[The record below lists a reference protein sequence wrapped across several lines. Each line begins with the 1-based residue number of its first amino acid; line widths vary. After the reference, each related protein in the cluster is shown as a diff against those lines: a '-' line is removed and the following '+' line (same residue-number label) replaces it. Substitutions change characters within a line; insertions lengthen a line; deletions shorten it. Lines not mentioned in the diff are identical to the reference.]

1 MEDLIRQRVPV
12 TFNYDV
18 HFTCEMFRLDNSLL
32 ARVVRA
38 DGEPGPK
45 KILVVVDAGLLR
57 HHTRLLKELAAY
69 AERYSDILSL
79 QEPLIVPGGE
89 KVKNDPALPERIHA
103 ALHAGGLCRH
113 SYILTIGGGA
123 VLDMA
128 GFAAATA
135 HRGIR
140 LIRVP
145 TTVLAQNDSAVGVK
159 NGINAFGKKNFLG
172 AFAPPY
178 AVLNDCT
185 WLTTLD
191 DRDWRCGIAEA
202 VKVSLIK
209 DARFFAFISAHA
221 QALAARDMNAMRE
234 LIYRCAKLHLA
245 HIAGGGDPFE
255 TGCSRP
261 LDFGHWAAHK
271 LEQMTDYRLR
281 HGEAVAMGIAL
292 DSVYSCLAGLFP
304 RSQMEQVLS
313 VLECVGFTLYAPE
326 LEERAGQSWRVFHG
340 LEEFRQHLGG
350 DLTITLLRGIG
361 EGIDAHWVDEALYRR
376 AAALLRARCN
386 DTSSYATA

>member
-18 HFTCEMFRLDNSLL
+18 HFTHDMFRLDNSLL

-45 KILVVVDAGLLR
+45 KILAVVDAGLLR
-57 HHTRLLKELAAY
+57 HHPRLLKELAAY
-69 AERYSDILSL
+69 AGRYQNTLSL
-79 QEPLIVPGGE
+79 QTPLVVPGGE
-89 KVKNDPALPERIHA
+89 KAKNDRALPERIHA
-103 ALHAGGLCRH
+103 ALGAAGLCRH
-113 SYILTIGGGA
+113 SYILAIGGGA

-128 GFAAATA
+128 GYAAAIV

-145 TTVLAQNDSAVGVK
+145 TTVLAQNDSGVGVK

-178 AVLNDCT
+178 AVLNDHA

-191 DRDWRCGIAEA
+191 NRDWRCGIAEA
-202 VKVSLIK
+202 VKVSLVK
-209 DARFFAFISAHA
+209 DADFFAFITTHA
-221 QALAARDMNAMRE
+221 QALAVRDMNAMRE

-245 HIAGGGDPFE
+245 HIADGGDPFE
-255 TGCSRP
+255 TGSSRP

-271 LEQMTDYRLR
+271 LEQTTDYRLR
-281 HGEAVAMGIAL
+281 HGEAVAIGIAL

-304 RSQMEQVLS
+304 RSQMEQVLGL
-313 VLECVGFTLYAPE
+313 LECVGFTLYAPE
-326 LEERAGQSWRVFHG
+326 LEERAGHSWRVFHG
-340 LEEFRQHLGG
+340 LEEFKQHLGG
-350 DLTITLLRGIG
+350 ELTITLLREIG
-361 EGIDAHWVDEALYRR
+361 EGIDVHWIDEALYRR
-376 AAALLRARCN
+376 AVVVLRARC
-386 DTSSYATA
+386 DDISSYATA